1 MMRVFAAVTAIVC
14 ILALSACS
22 DQRAG
27 MVSTANPHASEAA
40 AQMLRDGG
48 SAVDA
53 AIAAQ
58 MVLTLVEPQSSG
70 IGGGLFLMHWD
81 AAKSDMSAW
90 DGREMAPSAAGPD
103 LFLKDDGEP
112 MKWTDASV
120 GGRAVGVP
128 GAVAALWAAHQ
139 EFGKLEWKA
148 LFAPAIKLAEE
159 GFAISPR
166 MHSSLAAA
174 PALTRDSEARALYF
188 DTVDGQVQPKP
199 AGHVLRNP
207 ALAATLKRIA
217 ERGRDGFYAG
227 VTAQQIVIAVRSH
240 AGNPG
245 LMDERDLNAYVAKR
259 REPVCG
265 AYRVYRVCGMP
276 PPTSGGLTTL
286 MILGMLENYHI
297 AEMRADGP
305 QALHLLT
312 QASRLAYAD
321 RGLYMADND
330 FVDVPVA
337 GLLDKDY
344 LRLRARLIHP
354 FKDTG
359 GAEPGMPPGAKAG
372 DKAADAGLVEY
383 GTSHLAIVDGD
394 GNAVSMT
401 TSVEQR
407 FGAHIMAGGFI
418 LNNQLTDF
426 SFRPQKD
433 GRPVANRVEAG
444 KRPRSSMSPTLV
456 LNDDGSFY
464 AAIGSPGGSRIIT
477 FVTQTLIGLVDW
489 NMTMQQ
495 AIDMPR
501 ALNRNWVTELEEG
514 HGLEATAAA
523 LERMGHE
530 VKVQKLNSGLHG
542 IRRVGGKLEG
552 GADRRREGVVI
563 QVGG

>member
-1 MMRVFAAVTAIVC
+1 MRVFAAVTAILS
-14 ILALSACS
+14 ILTISACS
-22 DQRAG
+22 DQRTG
-27 MVSTANPHASEAA
+27 MVSTANPHASQAA

-81 AAKSDMSAW
+81 EAKADMSAW
-90 DGREMAPSAAGPD
+90 DGREMTPSAAGPD

-112 MKWTDASV
+112 MKWRDASI

-139 EFGKLEWKA
+139 EFGKLGWKA
-148 LFAPAIKLAEE
+148 LFAPAIKLAED
-159 GFAISPR
+159 GFEISPR
-166 MHSSLAAA
+166 LHSSLAAA
-174 PALTRDSEARALYF
+174 PALARDSEARALYF
-188 DTVDGQVQPKP
+188 ETVDGEVQPKP
-199 AGHVLRNP
+199 VGHVLRNP
-207 ALAATLKRIA
+207 LLAATLKRIA
-217 ERGRDGFYAG
+217 EDGPDGFYAG
-227 VTAQQIVIAVRSH
+227 ETAQQIVIAVRSH
-240 AGNPG
+240 AGNAG
-245 LMDERDLNAYVAKR
+245 LMDVGDLKAYVAKR
-259 REPVCG
+259 REPVCNQ
-265 AYRVYRVCGMP
+265 YRAYRVCGMP

-286 MILGMLENYHI
+286 MILGILEHYNI
-297 AEMRADGP
+297 AEMRPGGP
-305 QALHLLT
+305 QSLHLLT

-321 RGLYMADND
+321 RGLYMADSD

-344 LRLRARLIHP
+344 LRSRARSIHP
-354 FKDTG
+354 FKDAG
-359 GAEPGMPPGAKAG
+359 SAEPGVPPGAAAQ

-383 GTSHLAIVDGD
+383 GTSHLAIVDAN

-426 SFRPQKD
+426 SFRAQKD
-433 GRPVANRVEAG
+433 GKPVANRVEAG

-456 LNDDGSFY
+456 LDEDGGFH

-477 FVTQTLIGLVDW
+477 FVTQTLIGLLDW
-489 NMTMQQ
+489 DMTMQE
-495 AIDMPR
+495 AIDMPH
-501 ALNRNWVTELEEG
+501 ALNRNWTTELEEG
-514 HGLEATAAA
+514 GGLEETAAA

-542 IRRVGGKLEG
+542 IQRIGGKLDG
-552 GADRRREGVVI
+552 GADKRREGVVI
-563 QVGG
+563 EVGG